1 MNNEKY
7 DVIVIGA
14 GVGGPTAGAILA
26 KKEGMRVLVLE
37 KSSRLGGR
45 DISFNLHGESSEN
58 YQRLLG
64 TSAYTWYV
72 KSEPGLPELFSQ
84 GYFDGFT
91 VEAGIHTL
99 MVTEKGRTNTCL
111 TYLGKPL
118 TLYPATS
125 AGWWHDGELYHFEKG
140 SERGGQFPWMDETDR
155 SECGKINSTMVRMS
169 AEEAHSYDHT
179 SLREWMETRTHNK
192 NTLEFHYVNATMNC
206 TINDPANISAGDN
219 ILMNRAVARA
229 GKRFSLGGCSTPA
242 TPGFVQI
249 PTSLCEVIEEN
260 GGKVVTGATVREVL
274 IENQKV
280 KGVLVEING
289 NEGKI
294 ECPIV
299 INSGL
304 VNDMFRYIPEKH
316 FPYTFVNRVKSFW
329 RAGIGAVYFG
339 LSKPIVK
346 EHLTFVPKIA
356 GKEDGFDSDV
366 RMGFWESSGMDP
378 ERAPAGKQL
387 LDAYVSLTDEQ
398 CENRALVNLAYD
410 RMKAFMEDH
419 YPGFKQALEWTLYTA
434 SKNLVPVAQAP
445 FQVGSARPRAK
456 CPFVE
461 GLYHASDS
469 SECSMAANDAA
480 IHAGI
485 IAASRV
491 SGHDFVTE
499 ILPDYS
505 RD

>member
-1 MNNEKY
+1 MKNESF
-7 DVIVIGA
+7 DVIIIGA

-26 KKEGMRVLVLE
+26 QKGGAKVLVLE
-37 KSSRLGGR
+37 RASRIGGR
-45 DISFNLHGESSEN
+45 DISFRFNDEN
-58 YQRLLG
+58 EETYRKLLG
-64 TSAYTWYV
+64 NAAYCRFV
-72 KSEPGLPELFSQ
+72 KSEPDLPELFTQ
-84 GYFDGFT
+84 GYLDGYT

-118 TLYPATS
+118 TLYPAVS
-125 AGWWHDGELYHFEKG
+125 AGWWHDGELHHFEEG
-140 SERGGQFPWMDETDR
+140 SEKGGNFPWMDEKDR
-155 SECGKINSTMVRMS
+155 SECGRINREMVKMS
-169 AEEAHSYDHT
+169 GDEAHSYDHI
-179 SLREWMETRTHNK
+179 SLKEWMESRTDNA
-192 NTLEFHYVNATMNC
+192 NTKGFHYVNATMNC

-229 GKRFSLGGCSTPA
+229 GKRFSYGGCSTPA
-242 TPGFVQI
+242 VPGFVRI
-249 PTSLCEVIEEN
+249 PMSLCEVIEEN
-260 GGKVVTGATVREVL
+260 GGKVVTRAKVLEVL
-274 IENQKV
+274 IEDRKV
-280 KGVLVEING
+280 KGVLVEMNG
-289 NEGKI
+289 GTEKI

-316 FPYTFVNRVKSFW
+316 FPYTFVNRVKGFW
-329 RAGIGAVYFG
+329 RAGIGAVYFA
-339 LSKPIVK
+339 LNRPIVQ

-356 GKEDGFDSDV
+356 GPEDGFDSDV

-378 ERAPAGKQL
+378 ARAPTGKQL
-387 LDAYVSLTDEQ
+387 LDTYVSLTDRQ
-398 CENRALVNLAYD
+398 CRDNYLVQLAYD
-410 RMKAFMEDH
+410 RMTAFMEAH
-419 YPGFKQALEWTLYTA
+419 YPGFKDALEWTLYTV
-434 SKNLVPVAQAP
+434 SENLVPVAQAP

-456 CPFVE
+456 CPYVE

-491 SGHDFVTE
+491 SGRDYLE
-499 ILPDYS
+499 KILPDYS

>member
-1 MNNEKY
+1 MKSEKY
-7 DVIVIGA
+7 DVVVIGA

-26 KKEGMRVLVLE
+26 KKEGMKVLVLE
-37 KSSRLGGR
+37 KSSRVGGR
-45 DISFNLHGESSEN
+45 DISFNLGSESEDT
-58 YQRLLG
+58 YRKLLG
-64 TSAYTWYV
+64 DSAYTWYV
-72 KSEPGLPELFSQ
+72 KSEPELPELFSQ
-84 GYFDGFT
+84 GYLDGYT

-99 MVTEKGRTNTCL
+99 MVTERGRTDTCL

-118 TLYPATS
+118 TLYPAVS
-125 AGWWHDGELYHFEKG
+125 AGWWHDSELYHFEHG
-140 SERGGQFPWMDETDR
+140 SEKGGQFPWMDERDR
-155 SECGKINSTMVRMS
+155 SECGKINSLMVRMS
-169 AEEAHSYDHT
+169 SEEAHSYDNT
-179 SLREWMETRTHNK
+179 SFKEWMEARTDNR

-229 GKRFSLGGCSTPA
+229 GKRFSWGGCSTPA

-249 PTSLCEVIEEN
+249 PLSLCEVIEQY
-260 GGKVVTGATVREVL
+260 GGKVITGAKVVEVL

-280 KGVLVEING
+280 KGVLVETNG
-289 NEGKI
+289 NKEKI

-304 VNDMFRYIPEKH
+304 VNDMFRYLPERH
-316 FPYTFVNRVKSFW
+316 FPYTFVHRVKGFW
-329 RAGIGAVYFG
+329 RAGIGALYFA
-339 LSKPIVK
+339 LNRPIVK
-346 EHLTFVPKIA
+346 EHLTFVPRIA
-356 GKEDGFDSDV
+356 GKEDGFDFDI
-366 RMGFWESSGMDP
+366 RMGFWESSGMDSK
-378 ERAPAGKQL
+378 RAPSGKQL
-387 LDAYVSLTDEQ
+387 LDAYVSLTDRQ
-398 CENRALVNLAYD
+398 CEDKTLVQLAYD
-410 RMKAFMEDH
+410 RMKAFMEDR
-419 YPGFKQALEWTLYTA
+419 YPGFKEALEWTLYTV

-445 FQVGSARPRAK
+445 FQVGTARPRAQ
-456 CPFVE
+456 CPFVK

-491 SGHDFVTE
+491 SDHDYVSE

>member
-1 MNNEKY
+1 MKY
-7 DVIVIGA
+7 DAIVIGA

-26 KKEGMRVLVLE
+26 KKEGMKILVLE
-37 KSSRLGGR
+37 KASRVGGR
-45 DISFNLHGESSEN
+45 DISFYLQNETAES
-58 YQRLLG
+58 YQEAIRS
-64 TSAYTWYV
+64 SAYTWFA
-72 KSEPGLPELFSQ
+72 KAEPDLPELFSQ
-84 GYFDGFT
+84 GYLKGYT

-118 TLYPATS
+118 ELYAATS
-125 AGWWHDGELYHFEKG
+125 AGWWHDGKLYRFEDGSEKG
-140 SERGGQFPWMDETDR
+140 GNFPWF
-155 SECGKINSTMVRMS
+155 SEEDNEICGRINREQVKMS
-169 AEEAHSYDHT
+169 AVEAHAVDHI
-179 SLREWMETRTHNK
+179 SFKEWMEARTNNR

-242 TPGFVQI
+242 NPGFVQI
-249 PTSLCEVIEEN
+249 PRSLCEVIEEN
-260 GGKVVTGATVREVL
+260 GGKIVLNANVKEVL

-280 KGVLVEING
+280 QGVLVEIDG
-289 NEGKI
+289 KLEKI

-304 VNDMFRYIPEKH
+304 VNDMFNYIPERH
-316 FPYTFVNRVKSFW
+316 FPFTYVNRIKGFW

-339 LSKPIVK
+339 LSKRVVN
-346 EHLTFVPKIA
+346 EHVTFIPKVA

-366 RMGFWESSGMDP
+366 RMGFWDSSGMDAG
-378 ERAPAGKQL
+378 RAPAGKQL
-387 LDAYVSLTDEQ
+387 IDAYVSLTSRECYDK
-398 CENRALVNLAYD
+398 RLVALAYE
-410 RMKAFMEDH
+410 RMKEHMIRL
-419 YPGFKQALEWTLYTA
+419 YPGFKENLEWALYTV
-434 SKNLVPVAQAP
+434 SDNLVPVAQAP
-445 FQVGSARPRAK
+445 FQVGTSRPMAK
-456 CPFVE
+456 DAWVE

-480 IHAGI
+480 THAGI
-485 IAASRV
+485 IAATRV
-491 SGHDFVTE
+491 SGKNYLEE
-499 ILPDYS
+499 ILPEYS